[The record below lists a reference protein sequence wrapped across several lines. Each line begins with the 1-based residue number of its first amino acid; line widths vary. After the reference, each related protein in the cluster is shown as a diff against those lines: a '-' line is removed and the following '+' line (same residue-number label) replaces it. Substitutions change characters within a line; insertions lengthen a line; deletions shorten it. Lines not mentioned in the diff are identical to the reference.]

1 MATGWTLDYVLSLDV
16 VTFNA
21 LMGRMVRI
29 RYDDLTEKAWVSV
42 ATTNAG
48 FSGKTKGVEKLTNA
62 WAGNTG
68 RDQTEVAKRTGRDA
82 NAFLRDFKLLG
93 GGRI

>member
-1 MATGWTLDYVLSLDV
+1 MATGWTLDHVLSYDV

-21 LMGRMVRI
+21 LMARMVRI
-29 RYDDLTEKAWVSV
+29 RYDDLTERTWVNV

-48 FSGKTKGVEKLTNA
+48 FSGKTKGIEKLTNA
-62 WAGNTG
+62 WAGNTS
-68 RDQTEVAKRTGRDA
+68 RDPAEAAKRTGRDA